1 MVASRRGAAMTAP
14 ARGRC
19 HASFTIAI
27 TMPMR
32 TKTMIAPCSQIQ
44 VGDMSSQQH
53 YAIEP
58 ARPVGTLS

>member
-1 MVASRRGAAMTAP
+1 MTAP

-58 ARPVGTLS
+58 ARPVGALS